1 MARSTFKPQQDSR
14 VKRAELL
21 SSVGAGVLGAGLALL
36 FVDALEPYKLI
47 ILILGLIAHAFG
59 MLRKHQLENQESM
72 ARVGWAEAAYWLCW
86 LGLAGLVL
94 TIVLRRL

>member
-1 MARSTFKPQQDSR
+1 MKPQQESR
-14 VKRAELL
+14 IKRAELL

-36 FVDALEPYKLI
+36 FVNALEPYKLI

-72 ARVGWAEAAYWLCW
+72 ARDGWADAAYWGCW
-86 LGLAGLVL
+86 LALAGLVL
-94 TIVLRRL
+94 MIVLGRL